1 MHVTHLG
8 RSLDLTEIQQSSL
21 FIPLFTD
28 RVSAGFPSPAQD
40 YVEQRLDL
48 NQLCIKHPAST
59 FFVRVEGHSMIE
71 AGIFEGDILVFDRS
85 IKPEHGDIVIASVY
99 GETTVKELHLT
110 PNLRLM
116 PRNPAYQPIDIP
128 EGCDLEINGVV
139 TSVIRNYRSKSH
151 QQK

>member
-8 RSLDLTEIQQSSL
+8 RSFDLTQIQQSSL

-85 IKPEHGDIVIASVY
+85 IKPEHGAIVIANVF
-99 GETTVKELHLT
+99 GETTVKELYL
-110 PNLRLM
+110 PSYLK
-116 PRNPAYQPIDIP
+116 AYA
-128 EGCDLEINGVV
+128 
-139 TSVIRNYRSKSH
+139 T
-151 QQK
+151 